1 MANTAA
7 QGFYLD
13 IPAYRCCTMQATS
26 NGMPRVQS
34 KLRVYGKKRISK
46 FVTRTMQDHSGDD
59 RLLTMGITLDPLRVG
74 VVV

>member
-1 MANTAA
+1 MANAAA
-7 QGFYLD
+7 QGLYLD

-34 KLRVYGKKRISK
+34 KLRVYRKRISK
-46 FVTRTMQDHSGDD
+46 FVTRTMQDSSGDD
-59 RLLTMGITLDPLRVG
+59 RLLTIEITLDPLRVG